1 MIAFFS
7 NKVFLIKM
15 CTFFRHN
22 ATVHLI
28 DNSINIIFLCTRK
41 PKIHVTGFPTI
52 FTLLQW
58 PGMEPMVSLR
68 YTHVYTYVW
77 YIQYTHLFWTQF
89 SSTALSHCV
98 TQ

>member
-41 PKIHVTGFPTI
+41 PKNLWTRFIAI
-52 FTLLQW
+52 FVLLQW
-58 PGMEPMVSLR
+58 SGTSTRSPRPAC
-68 YTHVYTYVW
+68 THIFTVFR
-77 YIQYTHLFWTQF
+77 HE
-89 SSTALSHCV
+89 H
-98 TQ
+98 